1 MITPRTRAAENV
13 FAWILVIAVILLIL
27 SIPWLVELAF
37 KKEPAKETLGLAH
50 PLPGSWER
58 WRVSFYSAPEHGR
71 PTASGEIFD
80 STALTCATIERIPF
94 GTRLRFVNP
103 DNGKQVS
110 CRVTDRMP
118 QCYRET
124 NPLRK
129 FDISKAAA
137 ESLGMVRAGVLEL
150 LVEIK

>member
-27 SIPWLVELAF
+27 SIPWMVE
-37 KKEPAKETLGLAH
+37 LAH

-129 FDISKAAA
+129 FDLSKAAA